1 MEIPGGDRF
10 LSADCHHQE
19 VTNSDLPGFCKI
31 EVQRGNNMMVVK
43 CSKQR
48 QAEMIQNLKE
58 IISPI
63 APKYNLN
70 LIILYGSRARG
81 DFRQDSDYDLYIP
94 EGNFNGL
101 IHLIQF
107 EEELEKEINRKID
120 ITTASVDELDE
131 YMINEIKKD
140 GIIIYKRK

>member
-70 LIILYGSRARG
+70 LIILYGILAIFSGAVIAG
-81 DFRQDSDYDLYIP
+81 ISKKKIII
-94 EGNFNGL
+94 GNKNLF
-101 IHLIQF
+101 
-107 EEELEKEINRKID
+107 EKEINPVTSVK
-120 ITTASVDELDE
+120 TAI
-131 YMINEIKKD
+131 MIYTFPKATLT
-140 GIIIYKRK
+140 G